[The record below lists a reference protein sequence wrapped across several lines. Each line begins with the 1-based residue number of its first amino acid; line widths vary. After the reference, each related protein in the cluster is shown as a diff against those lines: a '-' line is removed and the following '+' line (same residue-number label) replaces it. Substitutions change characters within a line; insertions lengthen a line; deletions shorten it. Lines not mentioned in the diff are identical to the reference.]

1 MADTDPVAML
11 RETLARYLN
20 ESFGTV
26 ETDSDGDFAVR
37 RGSTVTYVRPVAWAQ
52 GQTIVRVWSITNRG
66 VRLDGEL
73 ARFLATESGKFIFG
87 GFQLD
92 AERQNVLFGHTLL
105 GDFLSRK
112 ELSEAIDA
120 VSTTADFYD
129 DQIQARFGGTL
140 FSEPAASASSA
151 PAPESHPVHRYF
163 GLLGLAAGIGAAIA
177 AFQLIDDS
185 WWLVAFAFLLTQ
197 YVVGRSLG
205 DLATDPH
212 KLRRAFYFALQP
224 ALSIAIVYFAY
235 QAWERWWLAVLLGFL
250 GGGILAGAI
259 GAAVLPGIHQ
269 DELADTKRR
278 WRTS

>member
-1 MADTDPVAML
+1 V
-11 RETLARYLN
+11 
-20 ESFGTV
+20 S
-26 ETDSDGDFAVR
+26 
-37 RGSTVTYVRPVAWAQ
+37 
-52 GQTIVRVWSITNRG
+52 
-66 VRLDGEL
+66 GEL

-87 GFQLD
+87 GFALD
-92 AERQNVLFGHTLL
+92 EERRNVIFGHTLL

-112 ELSEAIDA
+112 ELAEAVEA

-129 DQIQARFGGTL
+129 DQIKARFGGRL
-140 FSEPAASASSA
+140 FSEAAGAAPTPSAGHPAQ
-151 PAPESHPVHRYF
+151 RIF
-163 GLLGLAAGIGAAIA
+163 GLLGLLAGIGAAVA
-177 AFQLIDDS
+177 AYQVIDDS

-205 DLATDPH
+205 DLVTDPH

-250 GGGILAGAI
+250 GGGIVAGAI
-259 GAAVLPGIHQ
+259 GAALLPGIHQ
-269 DELADTKRR
+269 EEVADTRRR